1 MISRLL
7 PVYLSHNK
15 RNHEEFGLD
24 GRYGEIPC
32 PYASRIS
39 NIRNSYT
46 AFHDIRKIYVSCNGS
61 KLAVTTFKFY
71 LEFIGIGD
79 HNLKY
84 TPLGCSPLPARET
97 SRRAVVTPMDP

>member
-1 MISRLL
+1 MI
-7 PVYLSHNK
+7 
-15 RNHEEFGLD
+15 FGK
-24 GRYGEIPC
+24 YM
-32 PYASRIS
+32 
-39 NIRNSYT
+39 
-46 AFHDIRKIYVSCNGS
+46 FHVTV

>member
-1 MISRLL
+1 MKNSVWTDGMARFHVHMHQGSQILGIPTQLFMI
-7 PVYLSHNK
+7 
-15 RNHEEFGLD
+15 FGK
-24 GRYGEIPC
+24 YM
-32 PYASRIS
+32 
-39 NIRNSYT
+39 
-46 AFHDIRKIYVSCNGS
+46 FHVTV

-71 LEFIGIGD
+71 LEFIRIGD